1 MSPDVSIGPA
11 SSLDFT
17 PPRKRRKPQQ
27 LFVDGTPLVGARLI
41 SGVKWVPPV
50 SPYGLIQE
58 QLYQDPW
65 KVLVACMLLNKTG
78 GRQVNCYAAI
88 LGFSSARVAD
98 STVWVLLFFPIQ
110 TYGFIVNFIF
120 KKCKFVFES
129 GGATELIK
137 FVLLIRLFYSGV
149 SFAHVCQEFMK
160 FISCLWVFLECID
173 AQGDLGP
180 L

>member
-88 LGFSSARVAD
+88 LWFSSARVAD
-98 STVWVLLFFPIQ
+98 STVWVLFFSIQ
-110 TYGFIVNFIF
+110 TCLFIVNFIF

-129 GGATELIK
+129 GGAIELME
-137 FVLLIRLFYSGV
+137 FVLLGLFYSGV
-149 SFAHVCQEFMK
+149 SFPYVCQEFMK

>member
-1 MSPDVSIGPA
+1 MSPDVSFGPA

-17 PPRKRRKPQQ
+17 PPRKRRKSQQ
-27 LFVDGTPLVGARLI
+27 LLVEGTPLVGARLL
-41 SGVKWVPPV
+41 SGVTWVPPV

-78 GRQVNCYAAI
+78 GRQVNCYEAI
-88 LGFSSARVAD
+88 FWFPSARFAD
-98 STVWVLLFFPIQ
+98 SFSLFKLLHL
-110 TYGFIVNFIF
+110 FIYLFLNVNLY
-120 KKCKFVFES
+120 VYQVVP
-129 GGATELIK
+129 ELME
-137 FVLLIRLFYSGV
+137 FVLLVKLFYSGV
-149 SFAHVCQEFMK
+149 FPYGCQECMK
-160 FISCLWVFLECID
+160 FICSLWVFLECTD